1 MLSGERYKQLMEAV
15 GMPNSHSLLAA
26 LQQCAMEATLNER
39 TLWVRREML
48 LIEKLNSLREVVE
61 AMREWIDAVPNDT
74 VLPAM
79 PGFDRDWADDIIN
92 QSRSKLENLQ
102 EQPQISYEK
111 YEFCRSIDCT
121 GLHNNK
127 CCVHGCCHTAKHF
140 HKWLQCHNFKIIKEN
155 NDEHRTIE

>member
-1 MLSGERYKQLMEAV
+1 MLSDERYKQLMEAV

-39 TLWVRREML
+39 ALWVRREML
-48 LIEKLNSLREVVE
+48 LREKLNSRREVVE

-92 QSRSKLENLQ
+92 QSRSKLESLQ
-102 EQPQISYEK
+102 EQPQIEYEK
-111 YEFCRSIDCT
+111 YEFCKDI
-121 GLHNNK
+121 K
-127 CCVHGCCHTAKHF
+127 CPEMEGKTYCDNDPRYCLFTAKRF
-140 HKWLQCHNFKIIKEN
+140 HQWLQCHNFKIIKEV
-155 NDEHRTIE
+155 I